1 MSLEN
6 HSRRGGRALAILG
19 STGSIGRSTLE
30 LVAWTPDEFR
40 VVALAA
46 GRSCERLAEQ
56 VWAHRPRLAAIA
68 DPALEPQLRTLC
80 EGSGCEIRSGPEV
93 LAAVATEAGA
103 DLVVAAIVGAAGLE
117 PTYRAVEAGLPVAL
131 ANKEALVMAGG
142 LMINAARRH
151 GSALLP
157 VDSEHNALHQCL
169 RGESARE
176 VRRLI
181 LTASGGPFRATAAGE
196 MSAITPAQALRH
208 PTWEMGPKIT
218 IDSATLMNK
227 GLEVIEAHHLFG
239 LPAGKIDVLI
249 HPQSVVHSMVEFVDG
264 SIVAQLGVNDMKHPI
279 QYALTYPER
288 RPSPLPPLDLVA
300 RSPLQ
305 FEPVDPARFPCLG
318 LAYAALRSGT
328 GAPVALN
335 AANEVAVAAFLAG
348 RLPFLGI
355 AELVEGVLDEDYGEP
370 ATLSEVLDVDRRARL
385 AASRR
390 VEGRVVA

>member
-1 MSLEN
+1 MTVEA
-6 HSRRGGRALAILG
+6 ALA
-19 STGSIGRSTLE
+19 
-30 LVAWTPDEFR
+30 
-40 VVALAA
+40 
-46 GRSCERLAEQ
+46 
-56 VWAHRPRLAAIA
+56 
-68 DPALEPQLRTLC
+68 
-80 EGSGCEIRSGPEV
+80 
-93 LAAVATEAGA
+93 
-103 DLVVAAIVGAAGLE
+103 
-117 PTYRAVEAGLPVAL
+117 
-131 ANKEALVMAGG
+131 
-142 LMINAARRH
+142 
-151 GSALLP
+151 
-157 VDSEHNALHQCL
+157 
-169 RGESARE
+169 
-176 VRRLI
+176 
-181 LTASGGPFRATAAGE
+181 
-196 MSAITPAQALRH
+196 H
-208 PTWEMGPKIT
+208 PTWAMGGKIS

-288 RPSPLPPLDLVA
+288 RPSPLPPLDLVS

-335 AANEVAVAAFLAG
+335 AANEIAVEAFLAG

-355 AELVEGVLDEDYGEP
+355 AGVAEGVLSEDYGEP
-370 ATLSEVLDVDRRARL
+370 RSLPEILDVDRRAR
-385 AASRR
+385 AAAARR